1 VEEFSQMN
9 LILIIAIA
17 VTLLTSVYI
26 VGRWGNMTCEG
37 SMPVSPFAFYAI
49 LFTSG
54 LDVGL
59 IMFPLTEFPVYE
71 QDPAYSFTNP
81 LAVEFGFWG
90 FLVWAFYFLTT
101 FYFCVVEPRVKL
113 FEIPVIRY
121 INNLV
126 VIATCAFTGYLF
138 LSYLPTYITGI
149 SAFFQYGLVGIVV
162 LFAVL
167 SSSDVKYVKILSVSS
182 TWLFFLLIAGMGL
195 MSGMGISGL
204 TENLIEL
211 GDYFSNIHRFVS
223 PITDT
228 HSFYLFWWFAWSVMI
243 GQFVSRFLGSQKV
256 WQLLIAL
263 LIIPSIPIAAWFS
276 VLYYYHVNAIEISE
290 MIKICM
296 VIVGIIFVINSLD
309 SLIRLY
315 TVNMKLTTDR
325 IGRRYYVLG
334 NWATMF
340 GLILLYQFTPFKI
353 EWVGLIVIGIYMAVY
368 ALLVARRNLLKFSQ

>member
-1 VEEFSQMN
+1 MN
-9 LILIIAIA
+9 LILTVAIA
-17 VTLLTSVYI
+17 ATLLTSVCI
-26 VGRWGNMTCEG
+26 VARWGNMTCEG
-37 SMPVSPFAFYAI
+37 TMPVSPFTFYAI

-71 QDPAYSFTNP
+71 LDAAYNFTNP

-101 FYFCVVEPRVKL
+101 FYFCVVEPRVKI
-113 FEIPVIRY
+113 FELPAVRY
-121 INNLV
+121 VNNLV

-138 LSYLPTYITGI
+138 LSYLPTYLDGI
-149 SAFFQYGLVGIVV
+149 NAFFQYGLVGIVV

-182 TWLFFLLIAGMGL
+182 TWLFFLLIAGMWF
-195 MSGMGISGL
+195 MSSMGISGFA
-204 TENLIEL
+204 ENLVEL
-211 GDYFSNIHRFVS
+211 GGYFRNIHRFVS

-228 HSFYLFWWFAWSVMI
+228 HAFYLFWWFAWSIMI
-243 GQFVSRFLGSQKV
+243 GQFVSRFLGAQKV
-256 WQLLIAL
+256 WHLLIAL
-263 LIIPSIPIAAWFS
+263 LVIPSIPIAVWFS
-276 VLYYYHVNAIEISE
+276 LLYYYHTNAIEISG
-290 MIKICM
+290 MIKLAM

-315 TVNMKLTTDR
+315 TANMKLTADR
-325 IGRRYYVLG
+325 VGRMYYVLG
-334 NWATMF
+334 NWAAMF

-353 EWVGLIVIGIYMAVY
+353 EWVGLIVIGIYIAVY
-368 ALLVARRNLLKFSQ
+368 ALLVVRRKLLLTPATSN

>member
-1 VEEFSQMN
+1 MN

-17 VTLLTSVYI
+17 VTLLTSLGI

-71 QDPAYSFTNP
+71 LDAAYNFTNP

-101 FYFCVVEPRVKL
+101 FYFCVVEPRLKL
-113 FEIPVIRY
+113 FEIPIIRY

-149 SAFFQYGLVGIVV
+149 SAFFQYSLVGVVV

-182 TWLFFLLIAGMGL
+182 TWLFFLLIAGMWV
-195 MSGMGISGL
+195 MSGMGINGMA
-204 TENLIEL
+204 ENLSLL
-211 GDYFSNIHRFVS
+211 GGYFSHINRFVA

-228 HSFYLFWWFAWSVMI
+228 HAFYLFWWFAWSIMI

-263 LIIPSIPIAAWFS
+263 LVIPSIPIAVWFS
-276 VLYYYHVNAIEISE
+276 VLYYYHLNAIEIGG
-290 MIKICM
+290 MIMICM

-315 TVNMKLTTDR
+315 TVNMKLTVDR
-325 IGRRYYVLG
+325 IGKKVYVLG
-334 NWATMF
+334 NWAVMF

-353 EWVGLIVIGIYMAVY
+353 EWVGLIVIGVYMAVY
-368 ALLVARRNLLKFSQ
+368 ILLFSRRKLLLTTD